1 MKKVVVWPGWETVDR
16 PDYKE
21 KFPPFPSIG
30 LILVL
35 TFGSPMVNHCLDAD
49 TSSTILFKKMV
60 REDWW
65 RGRGLQASERKK
77 NPKRTWLSTGK
88 PLTPQPSLW
97 KRRKGSNPQPVHWT
111 DFLYW
116 RLHKRIVP
124 PPAQGIVTI
133 SGLSLRRASFGRL
146 FSFHCLPKGSL
157 RKGNGRSVICFV
169 KLRPFPPQAPT
180 QPKIRKVPA
189 VKVKRILVA
198 QRIKVYEMVGPP
210 VTIS

>member
-77 NPKRTWLSTGK
+77 NPKRT
-88 PLTPQPSLW
+88 
-97 KRRKGSNPQPVHWT
+97 
-111 DFLYW
+111 
-116 RLHKRIVP
+116 
-124 PPAQGIVTI
+124 
-133 SGLSLRRASFGRL
+133 
-146 FSFHCLPKGSL
+146 
-157 RKGNGRSVICFV
+157 
-169 KLRPFPPQAPT
+169 
-180 QPKIRKVPA
+180 
-189 VKVKRILVA
+189 
-198 QRIKVYEMVGPP
+198 
-210 VTIS
+210 